1 VENKLNL
8 PMENP
13 KLPHG
18 LDRVLP
24 FRRFGQKVKKKL

>member
-1 VENKLNL
+1 
-8 PMENP
+8 MENP

-24 FRRFGQKVKKKL
+24 FRRFGQMIGLCLVTN